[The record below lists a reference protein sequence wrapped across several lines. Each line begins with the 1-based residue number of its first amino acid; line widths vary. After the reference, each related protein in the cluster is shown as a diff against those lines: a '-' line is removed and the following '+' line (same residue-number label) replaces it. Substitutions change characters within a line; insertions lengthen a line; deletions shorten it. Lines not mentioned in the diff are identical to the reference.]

1 MNELSTSTNLDDM
14 PIAWVERIFDQMLLT
29 YGKKFTDQWG
39 GADPDKLIKFW
50 CAGLAGYAGS
60 EIKRGLSGLDVRE
73 WPPTLPEFK
82 KMCRPSIDPLVAY
95 YEALNGLQ
103 ERLKGDVGTWSHP
116 AIFHASKGL
125 QFDLLNQ
132 TYSQI
137 KTRWENAL
145 ADQLQKGQWDEITKP
160 VLMIATSTTQASKD
174 EAVKALAKIERQA
187 GVALEH
193 KTDHRLWAKKIIKL
207 SAERDH
213 GLSEIQ
219 IRFAKEALKERQ
231 DV

>member
-1 MNELSTSTNLDDM
+1 MNALSTSTDLDSM
-14 PIAWVERIFDQMLLT
+14 PIAWVEKIFDQMLLT

-39 GADPDKLIKFW
+39 GSDPDKLIRFW
-50 CAGLAGYAGS
+50 CSGLAGYAGN

-95 YEALNGLQ
+95 YEVLNGLQ
-103 ERLKGDVGTWSHP
+103 ERLKGEVGTWSHP

-137 KTRWENAL
+137 KTRWENSL
-145 ADQLQKGQWDEITKP
+145 ADQLQKGHWDEIAKP

-174 EAVKALAKIERQA
+174 EAAKVLAKIEKQA
-187 GVALEH
+187 GVTLEH

-207 SAERDH
+207 SKERDN

-219 IRFAKEALKERQ
+219 IRFAKEALKEKQ
-231 DV
+231 DA

>member
-1 MNELSTSTNLDDM
+1 M
-14 PIAWVERIFDQMLLT
+14 PISWVERIFDQMLLT

-50 CAGLAGYAGS
+50 CAGLAGYAGN

-82 KMCRPSIDPLVAY
+82 KMCRPSIDPLIAY
-95 YEALNGLQ
+95 YEAVSGLQ
-103 ERLKGDVGTWSHP
+103 ERLKGEVGTWSHP

-137 KTRWENAL
+137 KVRWETAL
-145 ADQLQKGQWDEITKP
+145 AEQMEKGRWEEINKP
-160 VLMIATSTTQASKD
+160 VLMIANSVTQASKD
-174 EAVKALAKIERQA
+174 EAAKALAQIEMKS

-193 KTDHRLWAKKIIKL
+193 KTDHRLWAKRIIKL
-207 SAERDH
+207 SKERDH
-213 GLSEIQ
+213 KLSEIQ